1 METWMKLRHTL
12 TRDPKLRILMRHLRI
27 DQLTA
32 LGLAVRWLA
41 WIDEHTTD
49 GNTQLTAEEMDAE
62 LGIAGAY
69 QALAAIGWTTETA
82 EHTVQAVDY
91 GKHCGATAKARG
103 QATTKKAQQRDKNG
117 TKSGQNRDK
126 IGTESGQ
133 NRDKNGTESGQNR
146 DKVGTKTG
154 QNRGPEED
162 IENKDRIERNEPKK
176 EKNESATAA
185 GQNPNTPAPPDPP
198 NTPGTPQRGCAARH
212 PQAAEIR
219 AYLTGQPHSLSDSEL
234 QTCAQAFE
242 DSMTST
248 AWHIRGM
255 PCRDWH
261 AAARAWLGKW
271 QRNQRNQRNTA
282 ARDCNNNSNYR

>member
-1 METWMKLRHTL
+1 METWLKLRHTL

-91 GKHCGATAKARG
+91 SKHCGETAKARSREASRK
-103 QATTKKAQQRDKNG
+103 ATVRTKNG
-117 TKSGQNRDK
+117 QSADKARTKSGQSADK
-126 IGTESGQ
+126 ARTECGQ
-133 NRDKNGTESGQNR
+133 KEGA
-146 DKVGTKTG
+146 
-154 QNRGPEED
+154 EED

-176 EKNESATAA
+176 EKNESSIAA
-185 GQNPNTPAPPDPP
+185 GQNPDTPTDPDQP

-212 PQAAEIR
+212 PQATEIR
-219 AYLTGQPHSLSDSEL
+219 AYLAGQPHSLSDSEL

-271 QRNQRNQRNTA
+271 QRNKRTQRNTA
-282 ARDCNNNSNYR
+282 ARDCNSNSNYR